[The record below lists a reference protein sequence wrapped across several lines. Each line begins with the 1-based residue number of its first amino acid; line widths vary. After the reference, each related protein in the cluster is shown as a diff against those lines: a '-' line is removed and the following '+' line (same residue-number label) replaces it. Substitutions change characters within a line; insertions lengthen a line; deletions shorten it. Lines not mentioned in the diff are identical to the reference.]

1 MLSKSERLKKYVEKL
16 TVAMM
21 KLKMIFV
28 KMNLK

>member
-21 KLKMIFV
+21 KFKMNFM